1 MGAPA
6 SGHYRFALRLQS
18 ALSVDEVERTYLDSV
33 DDVVFASGYG
43 LYRLDPET
51 GSALAVAADVDPT
64 FLDEYEEFGRSDDP
78 VLNFVAERT
87 RPIDSTRV
95 GGRSAWES
103 SGAYQCLERAGYY
116 HSMEAPVLVAGVP
129 CATLNFA
136 RRTLDRPFDAADLR
150 AAQSLSEQVGLA
162 LERAVRYEET
172 GQRVTLL
179 EDALDHL
186 PHAVVV
192 TDLEANVIFGN
203 RAARDGAHPRSDG
216 AREAIDEAMEDI
228 RGRNKRVTV
237 ASTTDAD
244 GERLFVKSIRLGEVS
259 DACVSVIYPGGGD
272 AAGRLPAWDVLSA
285 REQEIAELVS
295 QGLTTKEIAARA
307 FITENTV
314 KQHLKRIFAKT
325 DVHNRAE
332 LMQRIWTARNPPG

>member
-1 MGAPA
+1 MGALA
-6 SGHYRFALRLQS
+6 SGHYRFALRMQS

-51 GSALAVAADVDPT
+51 GSALAIAADVDPT
-64 FLDEYEEFGRSDDP
+64 FLDEYEQFGRSDDP
-78 VLNFVAERT
+78 VLNYVAERT
-87 RPIDSTRV
+87 RPIDSSRV
-95 GGRSAWES
+95 GGRSVWES
-103 SGAYQCLERAGYY
+103 SGAYECLHRAGYY

-136 RRTLDRPFDAADLR
+136 RRTGHRAFGTADLR
-150 AAQSLSEQVGLA
+150 AARRLSEQVGMA
-162 LERAVRYEET
+162 LERAIRYEET
-172 GQRVTLL
+172 GRRATLL

-186 PHAVVV
+186 PQAVVV
-192 TDLEANVIFGN
+192 TDLEAGVIFSN
-203 RAARDGAHPRSDG
+203 RAARDGAEP

-228 RGRNKRVTV
+228 RDRNKRVTV
-237 ASTTDAD
+237 TSATDND
-244 GERLFVKSIRLGEVS
+244 GERVYVKSIRLVS
-259 DACVSVIYPGGGD
+259 DACVSVIYPGGDD
-272 AAGRLPAWDVLSA
+272 AAGRLPALDVLSA

-332 LMQRIWTARNPPG
+332 LMQRIWTARNQP

>member
-1 MGAPA
+1 MGASA

-64 FLDEYEEFGRSDDP
+64 FLEEYEQFGRSDDP
-78 VLNFVAERT
+78 VLNLAAERT
-87 RPIDSTRV
+87 GPIDSSRV
-95 GGRSAWES
+95 GGRSVWES
-103 SGAYQCLERAGYY
+103 SGAYQCLDRAGYY

-136 RRTLDRPFDAADLR
+136 RRTDDRPFDVADLR
-150 AAQSLSEQVGLA
+150 AAQSLSEQVGPA
-162 LERAVRYEET
+162 LERAIRYEET

-179 EDALDHL
+179 EDALDQL

-192 TDLEANVIFGN
+192 TDLEANVIFSN
-203 RAARDGAHPRSDG
+203 RAARPRSDR
-216 AREAIDEAMEDI
+216 AHEVIDEAIEDI
-228 RGRNKRVTV
+228 RTRNKRVTV
-237 ASTTDAD
+237 TSAADGD
-244 GERLFVKSIRLGEVS
+244 GERMFVKSIRLGEVT

-272 AAGRLPAWDVLSA
+272 AAGKLPAWDVLSA

-332 LMQRIWTARNPPG
+332 LMQRIWTARGAG